1 MAAVFLA
8 DFAPRWLSAPLS
20 FLIELLAAVPSVV
33 YGLWGLFVL
42 APFVRTAI
50 GPALQK
56 ALGWTPLFSGPIYGV
71 GLLTAGI
78 ILALMIVPTVTAI
91 SRDVIAAIPRDLREA
106 SMALGTT
113 KWETAIRVVL
123 PAARVGIFGAC
134 VLALGRALGETIAVT
149 MVIGNR
155 PEISA
160 SLFAPSY
167 TLASVIA
174 NEFTEATTSIY
185 ISALIEL
192 GLILFVVSIVVNALA
207 RLMIWTRAADRRSD
221 GAAVLRTCVWVA
233 RRAYGS
239 LGVALALVC
248 AALAA
253 GALLAILGYVVVQG
267 IGAINWSFLTQLPHP
282 VGVPGG
288 GVGNGILGTF
298 IIIGIATGMAVPIGL
313 LTGIYLAL
321 FGRGPIP
328 EALRFLSDVLSGVP
342 SIAIGLFAYAVLVAP
357 LKHFS
362 AFSASFAFMMLMLP
376 LWCARPSRRY
386 VRSRKR
392 VREGALALGHVE
404 LPRDRAHRAADR
416 ACRRSSRRSCLRSRA
431 SPAKPRRCSLRP
443 SAASFGNRIRI
454 IPWRCFRCRS
464 LRMRSRPIPIGRRRR
479 GAGRSSYRRPFSS

>member
-1 MAAVFLA
+1 MTVTEPQFRRVARFVSPADRGFAAVVYGGSILFALLIVGLFVELVLGSWPSIVASDRRSSGRARWDPITSKFGALPMIYGTVVTSLIAHRAGRVRRASWRAVFLA
-8 DFAPRWLSAPLS
+8 DFAPRWLATPLS

-56 ALGWTPLFSGPIYGV
+56 VLGWTPLFSGPIYGV

-113 KWETAIRVVL
+113 KWETAMRVVL

-207 RLMIWTRAADRRSD
+207 RLMIWSVRGSRMSVSTYPARTAARPARAYASLGTALALLLRGARRRRAAGDSRLRRGSGRRRDELDLSHAAAASDRRS
-221 GAAVLRTCVWVA
+221 
-233 RRAYGS
+233 
-239 LGVALALVC
+239 
-248 AALAA
+248 
-253 GALLAILGYVVVQG
+253 
-267 IGAINWSFLTQLPHP
+267 
-282 VGVPGG
+282 
-288 GVGNGILGTF
+288 
-298 IIIGIATGMAVPIGL
+298 
-313 LTGIYLAL
+313 
-321 FGRGPIP
+321 
-328 EALRFLSDVLSGVP
+328 
-342 SIAIGLFAYAVLVAP
+342 
-357 LKHFS
+357 
-362 AFSASFAFMMLMLP
+362 
-376 LWCARPSRRY
+376 
-386 VRSRKR
+386 
-392 VREGALALGHVE
+392 
-404 LPRDRAHRAADR
+404 
-416 ACRRSSRRSCLRSRA
+416 
-431 SPAKPRRCSLRP
+431 
-443 SAASFGNRIRI
+443 
-454 IPWRCFRCRS
+454 
-464 LRMRSRPIPIGRRRR
+464 GRRRR
-479 GAGRSSYRRPFSS
+479 QRHPRNAHHYRHRDARWRCRSDC